1 MAKFVRNLSSALF
14 LNRASSGVGEI
25 PYVRAVEGRIW
36 GIEPAPFFFTGAAF
50 GNINHPA
57 MLRFPFRTYRSLLV
71 PARCSRRTV
80 GHFPLSIHTDR
91 ALRRFL
97 CVLRRAPLPFR
108 LRQMSGGRLPAAFLR
123 RSGASLS
130 GRSFHG
136 PYPLGPVRRPLPER
150 GGPAGSG
157 RQKNRTGPTVPARW
171 FAMPCVGKA
180 GLRSESQNVQK
191 LREALGLPGVSAGRP
206 YGTEPLL
213 RGDGRPAL
221 SVSLF

>member
-1 MAKFVRNLSSALF
+1 M
-14 LNRASSGVGEI
+14 
-25 PYVRAVEGRIW
+25 AVEGRTW
-36 GIEPAPFFFTGAAF
+36 NLNLRLSFFTGAAF

-71 PARCSRRTV
+71 PARCSHRTV

-97 CVLRRAPLPFR
+97 CVLRPSAVSLAANAGRTTAGRFLAPVGCFSIWPE
-108 LRQMSGGRLPAAFLR
+108 
-123 RSGASLS
+123 LS
-130 GRSFHG
+130 WS
-136 PYPLGPVRRPLPER
+136 VSAWV
-150 GGPAGSG
+150 GPAGSG

-191 LREALGLPGVSAGRP
+191 LREALGLPGASAGRP

>member
-14 LNRASSGVGEI
+14 LNGASSGVGVI
-25 PYVRAVEGRIW
+25 LLNGCGRPDLEF
-36 GIEPAPFFFTGAAF
+36 EPAPFFF
-50 GNINHPA
+50 P
-57 MLRFPFRTYRSLLV
+57 R
-71 PARCSRRTV
+71 ARCSEYKSPGHVTV
-80 GHFPLSIHTDR
+80 PVPHI
-91 ALRRFL
+91 
-97 CVLRRAPLPFR
+97 PF
-108 LRQMSGGRLPAAFLR
+108 AT
-123 RSGASLS
+123 RSGAMQSPDGSGISLYRFIRTARCGAFS
-130 GRSFHG
+130 ASCVGPSAVSLGGKCRADDCRPLSCAGRALLCLAGTFMVRIR
-136 PYPLGPVRRPLPER
+136 LGSVRRPLPER

-191 LREALGLPGVSAGRP
+191 LREALGLPGASAGRP

>member
-1 MAKFVRNLSSALF
+1 M
-14 LNRASSGVGEI
+14 
-25 PYVRAVEGRIW
+25 AVEGRTW
-36 GIEPAPFFFTGAAF
+36 NLNLRLSFFLGR
-50 GNINHPA
+50 GVRNINHPA

-108 LRQMSGGRLPAAFLR
+108 LRQMPGGRLPGFL
-123 RSGASLS
+123 APV
-130 GRSFHG
+130 GRFSVWPELHG
-136 PYPLGPVRRPLPER
+136 PYPLGSVRRPLPER

-191 LREALGLPGVSAGRP
+191 LREAQGLPGASAGRP

>member
-1 MAKFVRNLSSALF
+1 M
-14 LNRASSGVGEI
+14 
-25 PYVRAVEGRIW
+25 AVEGRTW
-36 GIEPAPFFFTGAAF
+36 NLNLRLSFFTGAAF

-97 CVLRRAPLPFR
+97 CVLRRGPL
-108 LRQMSGGRLPAAFLR
+108 SVAGAR
-123 RSGASLS
+123 RSGGFGTAEKSDRTDRSRSLVRNAVCRE
-130 GRSFHG
+130 GRS
-136 PYPLGPVRRPLPER
+136 PVRKSECAKAPR
-150 GGPAGSG
+150 GPRIA
-157 RQKNRTGPTVPARW
+157 W
-171 FAMPCVGKA
+171 I
-180 GLRSESQNVQK
+180 
-191 LREALGLPGVSAGRP
+191 SAGRP

>member
-1 MAKFVRNLSSALF
+1 M
-14 LNRASSGVGEI
+14 
-25 PYVRAVEGRIW
+25 AVEGRTW
-36 GIEPAPFFFTGAAF
+36 NLNLRLSFFTGAAF

-108 LRQMSGGRLPAAFLR
+108 LRQMPGGRLPAAFLR

-130 GRSFHG
+130 GRNFHG
-136 PYPLGPVRRPLPER
+136 PYPLGSVRRPLPER

-180 GLRSESQNVQK
+180 GLKVRMCKS
-191 LREALGLPGVSAGRP
+191 SARP
-206 YGTEPLL
+206 
-213 RGDGRPAL
+213 
-221 SVSLF
+221 